1 MYMKTLFKKTLQVLI
16 TSYSLVSCQTE
27 PVSIACGEDECD
39 NCKMT
44 ISDPKYGAELISDK
58 GKVFKFDSIEC
69 LADYSNKV
77 ESGTIG
83 SLWVTDFSNPENFIN
98 AKEAFYLKSKKLR
111 SPMGL
116 NLSAFKNSV
125 DLEKVIN
132 EFSGHKI
139 SWDELLKFVSE
150 EWN

>member
-1 MYMKTLFKKTLQVLI
+1 MFMKTLFKKTLQVLI
-16 TSYSLVSCQTE
+16 TAYSLVSCQTE
-27 PVSIACGEDECD
+27 PVPIAYGLDECD

-44 ISDPKYGAELISDK
+44 ISDPKYGAELISGK

-98 AKEAFYLKSKKLR
+98 AKEAFYLKSNKLR